1 MDYTKYGSLEG
12 FMGSDEAIE
21 GQLAR
26 KKDIM
31 EEVGEITN
39 QVLLALSYLEDNEIS
54 YLDLRPKVPMLPL
67 NPHLIP
73 SR

>member
-1 MDYTKYGSLEG
+1 
-12 FMGSDEAIE
+12 MGSDEAIE

-26 KKDIM
+26 RRDIM

-54 YLDLRPKVPMLPL
+54 YLDLTPKVPALPL
-67 NPHLIP
+67 NPHPIP
-73 SR
+73 SG